1 MENRTALTYRYEKWR
16 ALSAGVL
23 ESASITFLLLVAV
36 RWFKAGATAK
46 ALIATG
52 GSLGLLLSPLTV
64 SFVESR
70 RWTTSAAAARMCLFG
85 AGCFL
90 VSALCPFLP
99 VFVLCSMIGMATF
112 SGFIPLLTQI
122 YQENYPDN
130 ERGRRFSRTIMIRI
144 GTDVVFCYVAGRAL
158 DGHIEKFQILLFV
171 YAAAFAFAA
180 FCLHRIPSQPLVHA
194 GGSRHPVRA
203 LRFAKTDRLFRLTLI
218 SWMFMGTA
226 TLMMQPLRVEYL
238 ANSKYGQNLSI
249 TAIALLTGVLP
260 NAIRLVLSPV
270 WGWLFDN
277 LNFFLLR
284 VVLNIGFM
292 LGIIAF
298 FTTQTYSGLICGA
311 IIYGISNAGGDVAWS
326 LWVTKFAPPAR
337 VADYMSVHTFFTGL
351 RGVVAPIISFH
362 LVAADVPL
370 PTLGW
375 ICAGMIV
382 TGTLLLLPEIKVGR
396 TARPGAALIEEIS
409 E

>member
-16 ALSAGVL
+16 ALSAGIL

-36 RWFKAGATAK
+36 RWFKAGAMAK
-46 ALIATG
+46 ALIASG
-52 GSLGLLLSPLTV
+52 GSLGLLFAPLTV

-70 RWTTSAAAARMCLFG
+70 RWTTSAAASRMCLLG

-90 VSALCPFLP
+90 VSALCPILP
-99 VFVLCSMIGMATF
+99 VFVACSLIGMATF

-180 FCLHRIPSQPLVHA
+180 FCLSRIPSQPLA
-194 GGSRHPVRA
+194 RAEGSRHPLRA
-203 LRFAKTDRLFRLTLI
+203 LRFAKTDRIFRLTLI
-218 SWMFMGTA
+218 SWMFLGTG

-238 ANSKYGQNLSI
+238 ANPKYGQGLSI
-249 TAIALLTGVLP
+249 TAIAILTGVLP
-260 NAIRLVLSPV
+260 NAIRLVLSPL
-270 WGWLFDN
+270 WGWLFDH
-277 LNFFLLR
+277 LNFFILR
-284 VVLNIGFM
+284 IVLNVGFM
-292 LGIIAF
+292 LGILAF
-298 FTTQTYSGLICGA
+298 FTTETYSGLICGA

-337 VADYMSVHTFFTGL
+337 VADYMSVHTFFTGV
-351 RGVVAPIISFH
+351 RGVIAPAISFH
-362 LVAADVPL
+362 LAAGGISIVS
-370 PTLGW
+370 LGW
-375 ICAGMIV
+375 MCATTIFA
-382 TGTLLLLPEIKVGR
+382 GTLFLIPEIKLGR
-396 TARPGAALIEEIS
+396 TARPGAALVEEIS